1 MVVREGMLRSK
12 PHLKQIIIVSL
23 GADENAHNPNS
34 NDNDNRNNDDRHI
47 PVPYSLSQ
55 KPTISLHPCIS
66 PSTTKIQLHN
76 MNMQKAANHIA
87 DNWGKALTKLTKEKD
102 VEPLKALCEP
112 IVELVLATTS
122 DDGTAVFTIGDEGA
136 HVSWEE
142 CRDLVTQDAGDDYK
156 ETDSAS
162 MGMLGNRMIL
172 ETARIDNKDEIYM
185 NACAIV
191 TMSTSTGKVAKLE
204 VFTDSISPSLLDAGV
219 LAASA

>member
-1 MVVREGMLRSK
+1 
-12 PHLKQIIIVSL
+12 
-23 GADENAHNPNS
+23 
-34 NDNDNRNNDDRHI
+34 
-47 PVPYSLSQ
+47 
-55 KPTISLHPCIS
+55 
-66 PSTTKIQLHN
+66 
-76 MNMQKAANHIA
+76 MQKAANHIA

-112 IVELVLATTS
+112 IVKLVLATTS
-122 DDGTAVFTIGDEGA
+122 DDGTAVFTIGDQGA

-142 CRDLVTQDAGDDYK
+142 CRDLVTRDAGDDYK

-162 MGMLGNRMIL
+162 MGMLGNRLIL
-172 ETARIDNKDEIYM
+172 ETARIDHKDEIYM
-185 NACAIV
+185 NACAVV